1 MKEEK
6 SGSFNYIP
14 NNGHLMG
21 SVVVGKGDGNIT
33 CEIHQRCDIGGS
45 IEQDFLL
52 FHKDDILD
60 ASLLHSC
67 NNAFLQKGVE
77 LLSRI
82 SYFVYYRI
90 YDTANKCLWWFI
102 NCDYIDVKLYC
113 PFFSHGLLCH
123 PPLCMQQ

>member
-1 MKEEK
+1 MVI
-6 SGSFNYIP
+6 SW
-14 NNGHLMG
+14 G
-21 SVVVGKGDGNIT
+21 SVVVGKGGGNIT
-33 CEIHQRCDIGGS
+33 CEIHQRRGTGGN
-45 IEQDFLL
+45 IEQDILL